1 MGRGSGAWPGPPP
14 SPPPTQRV
22 TLRAPVVSGVLPL
35 PPLGGASQRPAGLL
49 RGTGRALVV
58 EAWSRSRRHRLWLR
72 LCAREPGREGGARS
86 RECSCGCVE
95 TLGAAEP
102 ALAAA
107 RPELTAET
115 KATLVRSRR
124 GRHCGPLPQP
134 RQSGPARSGWAPGPR
149 LLPGR
154 PGTPGEEAGPP
165 PRSRSRDSYRLLHRE
180 LAAAA
185 VVSITNGCVIASFV
199 DNTLEMWTFE
209 RS

>member
-1 MGRGSGAWPGPPP
+1 MTEGLRQIVLNCFQLRDTGAGQLYPIAPSLALARPICRIRMGRGSGAWPGPPP

-115 KATLVRSRR
+115 KATVSVERAPRWPR
-124 GRHCGPLPQP
+124 G
-134 RQSGPARSGWAPGPR
+134 PG
-149 LLPGR
+149 
-154 PGTPGEEAGPP
+154 A
-165 PRSRSRDSYRLLHRE
+165 
-180 LAAAA
+180 
-185 VVSITNGCVIASFV
+185 
-199 DNTLEMWTFE
+199 
-209 RS
+209 